1 MVKSLK
7 EQWDAEGYAVVPG
20 IYHRETTERLLPVC
34 EAILDQWRK
43 ESPEDGKPGGG
54 PQATVMRHLNH
65 PGYFKMHPEWKN
77 LILESVAD
85 RRVLDVAREVLG
97 EDPMFRTTSF
107 FFNPTGTSRDGNWH
121 RDSQFKHPDEKEEK
135 VFLERR
141 FGTTSG
147 IQVQIALTPSE
158 DIEYV
163 PRSHLRWDTPE
174 EYRIR
179 RAEEQKNNAS
189 NAMPGAIRLKQEPGD
204 AVLFNPLGLH
214 RGRYHA
220 DKRRRTYMLTYMPA
234 SVHYIDYFS
243 HQPWFLTTGY
253 LDGLTRS
260 SRLFFERFIE
270 EYRRDW
276 TGAAGI

>member
-1 MVKSLK
+1 MAKSLK
-7 EQWDAEGYAVVPG
+7 KQWDAEGYAVVPG
-20 IYHRETTERLLPVC
+20 VYHNETTERLLPVC

-85 RRVLDVAREVLG
+85 KRVLNVAREVLG
-97 EDPMFRTTSF
+97 EEPMFRTTSF
-107 FFNPTGTSRDGNWH
+107 FFNPTGTGRDGNWH
-121 RDSQFKHPDEKEEK
+121 RDSQFRHHDEKEEK

-147 IQVQIALTPSE
+147 IQMQIALTPSE

-174 EYRIR
+174 EYHIR
-179 RAEEQKNNAS
+179 RADKQKNNTS
-189 NAMPGAIRLKQEPGD
+189 NVMPGAIRLKQEPGD

-214 RGRYHA
+214 RGRYHT
-220 DKRRRTYMLTYMPA
+220 DKRRRTYMLTYMPD
-234 SVHYIDYFS
+234 SVHYLDYFS

-270 EYRRDW
+270 KYSKDW
-276 TGAAGI
+276 TSAAVK

>member
-1 MVKSLK
+1 MK
-7 EQWDAEGYAVVPG
+7 EQWDVEGYAVVPG
-20 IYHRETTERLLPVC
+20 IYNKEITVRLLPVC
-34 EAILDQWRK
+34 EAILEQWRK
-43 ESPEDGKPGGG
+43 ESAEDGKPGGG

-65 PGYFKMHPEWKN
+65 PGYFKMHPEWKK

-85 RRVLDVAREVLG
+85 KRVLDVAREVLG
-97 EDPMFRTTSF
+97 EEPMFRTTSF
-107 FFNPTGTSRDGNWH
+107 FFNPIGTSRDGNWH
-121 RDSQFKHPDEKEEK
+121 RDSQFRHHDEKEEK
-135 VFLERR
+135 AFLERR

-147 IQVQIALTPSE
+147 IQMQIALTPSE

-174 EYRIR
+174 EYHIR
-179 RAEEQKNNAS
+179 RADEQKNNTS
-189 NAMPGAIRLKQEPGD
+189 NVMPGAIRLKQEPGD

-214 RGRYHA
+214 RGRYHT

-234 SVHYIDYFS
+234 SAHCIDYFS

-260 SRLFFERFIE
+260 SMLFFERFIDK
-270 EYRRDW
+270 YRKDW
-276 TGAAGI
+276 TGAAVK